1 MMDSNVLEHSLK
13 NESTRHM
20 HQGIAL
26 MERSAWSP
34 ALEHFEQAIRLR
46 EQLPWQ
52 QEVASAWLLAAA
64 WLNRS
69 DALRHQ
75 EEPALFPEAL
85 VSLEHCIAAM
95 THVPLAENPA
105 YPERLILAWI
115 NRASILG
122 EMGDMDGACEDF
134 MMAEGLLSKWGEN
147 VTASRMFQRAMLST
161 NRARLLLMHGQPR
174 AALEDTQAA
183 IVILSQLNAVSAEI
197 KARSIQCRAL
207 ALLLEEKDGAGCF
220 DDWIALATD
229 TTEEALALVKASGY
243 LDFWVSDLVRYGAK
257 IYRACQPQFLAEF
270 ICEWT
275 VTGPLEKDKALK
287 GEMKNEL
294 LLAQMELEQRVLT
307 HSCDTEYVQ
316 SQIKILKTL
325 QEGIRRGT

>member
-1 MMDSNVLEHSLK
+1 MMDSTVLEHSLK
-13 NESTRHM
+13 SESTRHM
-20 HQGIAL
+20 HEGIAL
-26 MERSAWSP
+26 MERSAWSA
-34 ALEHFEQAIRLR
+34 ALTHFEQAIRLR
-46 EQLPWQ
+46 EQLPWK
-52 QEVASAWLLAAA
+52 EDVASAWLLAAA

-75 EEPALFPEAL
+75 GEPALLPEAL
-85 VSLEHCIAAM
+85 LSLESCMVAM

-115 NRASILG
+115 NRAAIRG
-122 EMGDMDGACEDF
+122 EMGNLEGACEDF
-134 MMAEGLLSKWGEN
+134 ATAESLLSKWGEN

-161 NRARLLLMHGQPR
+161 NRARLLLMYGHPR
-174 AALEDTQAA
+174 AALVDTQAA
-183 IVILSQLNAVSAEI
+183 ISILSELDAASAEI

-207 ALLLEEKDGAGCF
+207 ALLLEEPDGADHF
-220 DDWIALATD
+220 EDWIALATD

-257 IYRACQPQFLAEF
+257 IYRTCQPQFLAEF

-287 GEMKNEL
+287 REMNNEL
-294 LLAQMELEQRVLT
+294 LLAQMELEQRVLA
-307 HSCDTEYVQ
+307 HSSDTQYVQ
-316 SQIKILKTL
+316 TQIKILKTL